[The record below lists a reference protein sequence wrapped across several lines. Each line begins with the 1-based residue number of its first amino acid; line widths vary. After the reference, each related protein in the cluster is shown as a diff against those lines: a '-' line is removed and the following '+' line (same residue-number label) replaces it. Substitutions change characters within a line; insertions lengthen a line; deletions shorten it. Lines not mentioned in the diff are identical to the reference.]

1 MREHPETCPCPI
13 QPERQEQCV
22 GLAPR
27 VICEVLYQVA
37 PLYAQ
42 EELDTPANVGG
53 LLPNK
58 ENVIQALVLLRDVL
72 FPGTMTNEA
81 IRSAELSLYVEERM
95 SRAFRLLS
103 AEVEKALPLRWTSR
117 YAQTTGVE
125 RTVTDVR
132 GEAERVTGELMR
144 QLPDIRHLLVKD
156 VEAAY
161 DGDPAALSFA
171 EIVLTYPGLA
181 AITCH
186 RIAHALYQLDV
197 PAVPR
202 IMSEWTHTHTGIDI
216 HPGARIGERFF
227 IDHGTGVVIGET
239 CQIGNRVK
247 LYQGVT
253 LGAKSFPLDEHG
265 NPIKGIKR
273 HPTIEDDVVIY
284 AGATILG
291 GDTVIGRGSVVG
303 ANVSLMRSVPPGSTV
318 LQKAVGM
325 EIRENGNNG

>member
-1 MREHPETCPCPI
+1 MEQQPCLCQNPSHAHD
-13 QPERQEQCV
+13 ECV

-27 VICEVLYQVA
+27 IICDVLHRLA
-37 PLYAQ
+37 PLYAPQ
-42 EELDTPANVGG
+42 ELDTPANVGSH
-53 LLPNK
+53 LPNK
-58 ENVIQALVLLRDVL
+58 ESVVEALIVLRDIM
-72 FPGTMTNEA
+72 FPGTMTHED
-81 IRSAELSLYVEERM
+81 IHRAELSVYLEERL

-103 AEVEKALPLRWTSR
+103 AEIATALPLRWTSR
-117 YAQTTGVE
+117 YAQVTGAKREVG
-125 RTVTDVR
+125 DLR
-132 GEAERVTGELMR
+132 GEAERLTGELVR
-144 QLPDIRHLLVKD
+144 QLPRIRERLVRD

-171 EIVLTYPGLA
+171 EVILTYPGLA
-181 AITCH
+181 AITSH
-186 RIAHALYQLDV
+186 RIAHELYALNV

-202 IMSEWTHTHTGIDI
+202 IMSEWTHAQTGIDI
-216 HPGARIGERFF
+216 HPGANIGEQFF

-239 CQIGNRVK
+239 TDLGNNVK

-273 HPTIEDDVVIY
+273 HPTLEDDVIVY

-291 GDTVIGRGSVVG
+291 GDTVIGRGSTIG
-303 ANVSLMRSVPPGSTV
+303 ANVSLMRSVPPKTTV

-325 EIRENGNNG
+325 EIRENGKPG